1 MTSIGNV
8 ATLAQNLLV
17 QSQVRNI
24 QTQLDR
30 TQLQISSGK
39 RTDVYSGL
47 GSTSRLT
54 LDFHRQR
61 EQIQNY
67 RDTISST
74 SARMQVMDKA
84 MTRLTEIAT
93 DFRAKFL
100 QNRIYMG
107 TDPNVRAVFQQE
119 AQSALKEM
127 NQILNSQYEGR
138 YLFSGRLITTPP
150 MIDPGDV
157 ATAGTPLA
165 VLDNVVNTAAGSNYV
180 TNGATVALNSVITTL
195 TPSGAAYTGTAPNTY
210 PYRGDLPTYSNAPPY
225 TNALTVR
232 VDSGTDVGYTVRGD
246 EPAVAALLQGVY
258 IFATANY
265 NAGAQQSF
273 FSLMDAASFRI
284 DQSLDGSNL
293 TAPTGV
299 PSSATPA
306 FNGLRSVLGSLG
318 AIENRLKAVDLQH
331 EQTQTLLDTELGRL
345 EDADPYEAI
354 TKLQGLQSQ
363 LTSSFQVTATLRDL
377 TLSKFI

>member
-8 ATLAQNLLV
+8 ATLAQNLLL
-17 QSQVRNI
+17 QTQVRNI
-24 QTQLDR
+24 QTQLDK

-39 RTDVYSGL
+39 KTDIYSGL
-47 GSTSRLT
+47 GSTSRIT
-54 LDFHRQR
+54 LDLHRQR

-67 RDTISST
+67 RDTIAST

-93 DFRAKFL
+93 DFRSKFL

-107 TDPNVRAVFQQE
+107 TDPNVRAVFQGE
-119 AQSALKEM
+119 AQSALKEI

-150 MIDPGDV
+150 MIDPGAV

-180 TNGATVALNSVITTL
+180 ANGATVALNSVITTL
-195 TPSGAAYTGTAPNTY
+195 TPSGAAYTGVAPNTY
-210 PYRGDLPTYSNAPPY
+210 PYQGDLPAYTNAPPL

-232 VDSGTDVGYTVRGD
+232 VDSATDVCYTVRGD
-246 EPAVAALLQGVY
+246 DTPVASLLQGVY
-258 IFATANY
+258 IFATANF
-265 NAGAQQSF
+265 NAGAQASF

-293 TAPTGV
+293 TPPTGV
-299 PSSATPA
+299 PSSTTPA

-318 AIENRLKAVDLQH
+318 AIENRLKNVDLQH
-331 EQTQTLLDTELGRL
+331 EQTQTLLDNELGRL

-354 TKLQGLQSQ
+354 TKLQGLQAQ